1 MMITVRPEC
10 EEPAQRVPGGL
21 AYRAIAVDVS
31 TGEPVPGMHGNGCS
45 EDEARL
51 KLDQALNRKYNEDW
65 EWEGGAAGQRMPP
78 RDGEADGA

>member
-21 AYRAIAVDVS
+21 AYRAIAVDES

-51 KLDQALNRKYNEDW
+51 KLTAVPQTFK
-65 EWEGGAAGQRMPP
+65 
-78 RDGEADGA
+78 